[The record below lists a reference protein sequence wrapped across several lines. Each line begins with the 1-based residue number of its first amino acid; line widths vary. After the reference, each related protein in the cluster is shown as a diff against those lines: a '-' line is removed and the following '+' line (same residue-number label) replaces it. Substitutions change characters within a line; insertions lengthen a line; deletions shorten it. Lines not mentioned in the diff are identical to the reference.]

1 MIRLTKLSDYGIV
14 LLSYFARAKN
24 RPFLNARDLADA
36 SGVPLPTV
44 SKLLKSLQRSGLLSS
59 HRGVKGGYQLSR
71 DPERI
76 SVADIIG
83 AIEGPIAVTE
93 CTSVHKD
100 LCEIELGCPVRSN
113 WQRINAAVS
122 QALGKLTLAEM
133 TAPRSRQFGIAPTP
147 RLVQIGARNM
157 T

>member
-14 LLSYFARAKN
+14 LLTYFARTGAKQS
-24 RPFLNARDLADA
+24 LTARDLAFA

-59 HRGVKGGYQLSR
+59 HRGVKGGYALSR
-71 DPERI
+71 DPALI
-76 SVADIIG
+76 SIADIIR

-93 CTSVHKD
+93 CTGAEKD
-100 LCEIELGCPVRSN
+100 LCDIELGCPVRSN

-122 QALGKLTLAEM
+122 EALGQLTLAEM
-133 TAPRSRQFGIAPTP
+133 TKPQPGRSAREQQ
-147 RLVQIGARNM
+147 LVQIGARQA
-157 T
+157 